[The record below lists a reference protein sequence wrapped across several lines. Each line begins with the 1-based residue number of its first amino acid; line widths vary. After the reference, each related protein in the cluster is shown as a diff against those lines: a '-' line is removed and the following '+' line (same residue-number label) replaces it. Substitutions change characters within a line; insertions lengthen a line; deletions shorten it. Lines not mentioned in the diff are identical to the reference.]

1 MGFAPVGYKQ
11 VSRRQWPLMPS
22 LCPAHSILY
31 YTMQCIILYYT
42 CPAYSI
48 DYTVLLLQYNT
59 LPSLCPAHTILYYT
73 ILCTI
78 LYYTYNTILC
88 PPLALL
94 IIYFTT
100 QYYTMICPS
109 FALPTTSPPA
119 GHVAKKGLKAKFV
132 KFTRDEKQSVCL
144 KKFVKYA

>member
-100 QYYTMICPS
+100 LALHYTILYYDLPFLCPAHNLAASWPCGKKRVESQIC
-109 FALPTTSPPA
+109 
-119 GHVAKKGLKAKFV
+119 GIYK
-132 KFTRDEKQSVCL
+132 R
-144 KKFVKYA
+144 